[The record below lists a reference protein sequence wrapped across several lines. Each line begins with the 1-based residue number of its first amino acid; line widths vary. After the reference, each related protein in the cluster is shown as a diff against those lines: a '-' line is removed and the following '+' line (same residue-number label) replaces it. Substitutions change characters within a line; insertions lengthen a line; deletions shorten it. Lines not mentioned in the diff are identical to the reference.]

1 MLTAFSRAQ
10 IRDSELY
17 AHLVC
22 ARVCIT
28 CIDCI
33 ICVRGVHASLWGD
46 IHMYHT
52 CVGCTLV
59 LFGVRLCVSDVCG
72 VYCCTVVS
80 LYARTVVSLYAR
92 GRHHARGPVRVFLC
106 VHCVFLC
113 VHCVFLCVHC
123 VFGQGV
129 RAGYAFVHVV
139 CAGAGA
145 CMCIGA
151 VLRYLIVYACK
162 AGRA

>member
-1 MLTAFSRAQ
+1 
-10 IRDSELY
+10 
-17 AHLVC
+17 
-22 ARVCIT
+22 
-28 CIDCI
+28 
-33 ICVRGVHASLWGD
+33 
-46 IHMYHT
+46 MYHT

-80 LYARTVVSLYAR
+80 LYARTVVSLYGR
-92 GRHHARGPVRVFLC
+92 GRHHARGPARVFLC

-113 VHCVFLCVHC
+113 VHCVFV
-123 VFGQGV
+123 QGV

-151 VLRYLIVYACK
+151 GACMCIGAVLRYLIVYACK

>member
-1 MLTAFSRAQ
+1 
-10 IRDSELY
+10 
-17 AHLVC
+17 
-22 ARVCIT
+22 
-28 CIDCI
+28 
-33 ICVRGVHASLWGD
+33 
-46 IHMYHT
+46 MYHT

-59 LFGVRLCVSDVCG
+59 LFGVRLSFLVCACVCLMYAG
-72 VYCCTVVS
+72 CTVV
-80 LYARTVVSLYAR
+80 LLLVCMRVLLLVCMGVVDT
-92 GRHHARGPVRVFLC
+92 GPVRVFLC

-113 VHCVFLCVHC
+113 VHCVFV
-123 VFGQGV
+123 QGV

-151 VLRYLIVYACK
+151 GACMCIGAVLRYLIVYACK